1 MILLCTREDL
11 TEQVVP
17 LNTSYMDED
26 ECQRVTTVVHKF
38 FKSFLD
44 TTPWQ
49 EVGVMSMRAENIL
62 RRNHAVTIGD
72 VRRLLTQALSNQ
84 GVFGAGKM
92 VRDEWAGLLR

>member
-1 MILLCTREDL
+1 MIVLCTREDL
-11 TEQVVP
+11 TETIVP

-26 ECQRVTTVVHKF
+26 ECQTVVTVVHKF

-44 TTPWQ
+44 TTPWP
-49 EVGVMSMRAENIL
+49 EAGRMSMRAENVL
-62 RRNHAVTIGD
+62 RRHHVVTVGD

-92 VRDEWAGLLR
+92 VRDEWARLLR